1 MSKLPKSP
9 KILKVESYEAKIT
22 NGSITIYANTSEGPI
37 PIPDDYKDLCN
48 DNHLA
53 LRLTT
58 LERPELFGLPETD
71 TSRWLPVRTAPL
83 DVTQ

>member
-1 MSKLPKSP
+1 MSKSP

-22 NGSITIYANTSEGPI
+22 NGTIVIYANTAKGPI
-37 PIPDDYKDLCN
+37 LIPEDYKDLCN

-53 LRLTT
+53 LRLTK
-58 LERPELFGLPETD
+58 LERPELFGLPETE

-83 DVTQ
+83 DVKE